1 MSRSRKILWALAVF
15 VVGYIGYGALPD
27 AGEMLSGARS
37 KDAERESLIS
47 QITLADEASLGG
59 EVFLKD
65 LDAARA
71 AVPVEPDLP
80 ELIANLD
87 QTIKVAGMRW
97 TSGAPSP
104 QDAGFLEGGNG
115 EWQFSMTVSG
125 DLSQVPSL
133 LGELRDLERLVSVDS
148 VQVRSEG
155 TGVTVQISLRFF
167 AFPGDPLA
175 FDAPSDVSSGTQDP
189 AVDGN

>member
-1 MSRSRKILWALAVF
+1 MSRSRKILWALAIF

-27 AGEMLSGARS
+27 AGEMLSGARA
-37 KDAERESLIS
+37 KDTERAALLE
-47 QITLADEASLGG
+47 QVRLADEASLGS

-65 LDAARA
+65 LDAARS
-71 AVPVEPDLP
+71 AVPSEPGLP
-80 ELIANLD
+80 ALIADLD
-87 QTIKVAGMRW
+87 QTIKLAGMRW

-104 QDAGFLEGGNG
+104 QDAGLLEGGNG

-125 DLSQVPSL
+125 DMQRVPSL
-133 LGELRDLERLVSVDS
+133 LRELRELERLVAVDS

-175 FDAPSDVSSGTQDP
+175 FDTPVAVPAETQDP
-189 AVDGN
+189 GVDGN

>member
-1 MSRSRKILWALAVF
+1 MSRSRKILWALAIL

-27 AGEMLSGARS
+27 AGEMLSGART

-47 QITLADEASLGG
+47 QIGLADEAALGG
-59 EVFLKD
+59 EVFLRD
-65 LDAARA
+65 LDAARV

-87 QTIKVAGMRW
+87 QTIKVSGMRW

-104 QDAGFLEGGNG
+104 QDAGFREGGNG

-125 DLSQVPSL
+125 DMERVPSL

-175 FDAPSDVSSGTQDP
+175 FDAPSDVPAGTQDP